1 MWPFQAMGCRGSK
14 ETCLVYKG
22 KKNSHVLNLNLDS
35 FPPNL
40 KCHIERKHKNCGSII
55 SVDSEKPFDK
65 NLTLILDK
73 IPDKIGGPADLLKYS
88 KAVHMF
94 YEKHQLK

>member
-1 MWPFQAMGCRGSK
+1 MYQSIGILLY
-14 ETCLVYKG
+14 EDIQVDQHCL
-22 KKNSHVLNLNLDS
+22 L
-35 FPPNL
+35 
-40 KCHIERKHKNCGSII
+40 II

-65 NLTLILDK
+65 NLTLIHDK

-94 YEKHQLK
+94 YKKHQLK